1 MKNNEIRLSEEAL
14 AILAPESAA
23 APKAKRN
30 SKGNYTRMAA

>member
-1 MKNNEIRLSEEAL
+1 MNEIRLSEQAL

-30 SKGNYTRMAA
+30 SKADYTMAA